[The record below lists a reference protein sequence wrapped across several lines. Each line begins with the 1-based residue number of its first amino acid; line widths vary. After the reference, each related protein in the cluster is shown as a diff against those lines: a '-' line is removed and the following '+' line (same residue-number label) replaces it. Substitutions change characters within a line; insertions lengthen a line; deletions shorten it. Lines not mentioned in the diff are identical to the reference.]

1 MSADGA
7 RSGGTFFLFI
17 CLPAGITI
25 IACGDE
31 IPLALGLQP
40 ARLFYQPQVYRF
52 IVLCLRQAS
61 ISEAFHRCL
70 GSSFCFYTL
79 SWTGFN

>member
-40 ARLFYQPQVYRF
+40 ARLFYLYHGASDSLLGLQPALF
-52 IVLCLRQAS
+52 LRT
-61 ISEAFHRCL
+61 IIL
-70 GSSFCFYTL
+70 Y
-79 SWTGFN
+79 

>member
-40 ARLFYQPQVYRF
+40 ARLFYQPYRSRF
-52 IVLCLRQAS
+52 FNLGLQPAFLFNKTNS
-61 ISEAFHRCL
+61 ILNCY
-70 GSSFCFYTL
+70 GCFL
-79 SWTGFN
+79 QPE